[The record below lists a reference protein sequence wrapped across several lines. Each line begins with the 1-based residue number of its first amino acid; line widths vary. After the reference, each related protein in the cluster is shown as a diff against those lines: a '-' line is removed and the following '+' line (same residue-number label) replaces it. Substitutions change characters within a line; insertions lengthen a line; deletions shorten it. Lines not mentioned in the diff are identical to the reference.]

1 MTLELLSLSK
11 RYGDVTALDS
21 LSLDVPAGEL
31 FGLVGSNGAGKTTAM
46 RIALGVLSA
55 DSGEVR
61 WQGAA
66 ITPDVRRRTGY
77 MPEERGLYPRMK
89 VGEQLVYFAQLHGMN
104 RADATRAAEQW
115 TDRLGVA
122 ARRDDDVQKLS
133 LGNQQRVQLAAALVH
148 QPDLLV
154 LDEPFSG
161 LDPVA
166 VDVMSTVLREQC
178 DRSVPVVFS
187 SHQLDLVERLC
198 DRVGIVRDGRLVAL
212 GTVDE
217 LRTGDTMRLEVQ
229 APAAP
234 DGVGR
239 RTSPVSC
246 RRPARVT
253 RPWSSWPSA
262 ATTNRCSPQ
271 RCRTAPCTSS
281 HCDAARCSS
290 CSATSCPS
298 KTRRSRSERASAT
311 AATERPA
318 RKACRIRCAPCS
330 SSPSASSS
338 PAVRSKAF
346 RITTAIAAVLLVAA
360 AVGGTLLSDDD
371 DVTAS
376 IGLVDLPQ
384 DNALAVVEAA
394 GTAVDVTLEPEEVGD
409 EAAGRRMVE
418 DGDLDVLLVRGRDG
432 GFTAYSDDELGTEI
446 ENAVNVAA
454 VRLALDAVVSD
465 LGGTPQQ
472 VDEALAGARV
482 ETVSLQTDEYD
493 PERLAIGAIAGLLIY
508 LALLMYGQVVAQ
520 GVVEEKSSRIV
531 ELLLATI
538 KPWQL
543 MAGKVL
549 GIGLLGIGQLALLG
563 GIGFA
568 AGTITGAI
576 TISASALGS
585 IFVWLVIWFLL
596 GYAMYAL
603 VFAACGAL
611 VSRQEDIGAVVTP
624 ITMVVVI
631 GYVVG
636 ISVLPP
642 IPPTGSPAS
651 CR

>member
-1 MTLELLSLSK
+1 MSEP
-11 RYGDVTALDS
+11 R
-21 LSLDVPAGEL
+21 
-31 FGLVGSNGAGKTTAM
+31 
-46 RIALGVLSA
+46 
-55 DSGEVR
+55 DSGH
-61 WQGAA
+61 GAA
-66 ITPDVRRRTGY
+66 GQV
-77 MPEERGLYPRMK
+77 GLPHPM
-89 VGEQLVYFAQLHGMN
+89 
-104 RADATRAAEQW
+104 RA
-115 TDRLGVA
+115 V
-122 ARRDDDVQKLS
+122 
-133 LGNQQRVQLAAALVH
+133 
-148 QPDLLV
+148 LLV
-154 LDEPFSG
+154 
-161 LDPVA
+161 A
-166 VDVMSTVLREQC
+166 KRE
-178 DRSVPVVFS
+178 
-187 SHQLDLVERLC
+187 L
-198 DRVGIVRDGRLVAL
+198 
-212 GTVDE
+212 
-217 LRTGDTMRLEVQ
+217 
-229 APAAP
+229 
-234 DGVGR
+234 
-239 RTSPVSC
+239 
-246 RRPARVT
+246 VT
-253 RPWSSWPSA
+253 R
-262 ATTNRCSPQ
+262 
-271 RCRTAPCTSS
+271 
-281 HCDAARCSS
+281 
-290 CSATSCPS
+290 
-298 KTRRSRSERASAT
+298 
-311 AATERPA
+311 
-318 RKACRIRCAPCS
+318 
-330 SSPSASSS
+330 
-338 PAVRSKAF
+338 VRSKAF

-418 DGDLDVLLVRGRDG
+418 DGDLDVLLVGGRDG

-636 ISVLPP
+636 ISVLPSDP
-642 IPPTGSPAS
+642 ANGFARILSMTPVFAPTLMPMRLSIGGVPLWEPLLAVLGTLVVIPALVWLSGRIYRNAVLRTGMRVKLGDAL
-651 CR
+651 RGD